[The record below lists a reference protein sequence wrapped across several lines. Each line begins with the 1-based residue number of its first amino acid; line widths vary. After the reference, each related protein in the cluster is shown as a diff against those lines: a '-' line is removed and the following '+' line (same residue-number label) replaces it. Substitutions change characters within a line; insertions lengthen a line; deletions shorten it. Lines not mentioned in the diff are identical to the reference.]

1 LAGFYLPGPF
11 FLCKQIVRISV
22 GRRVVVTGVGLV
34 TPLGTGVE
42 KTWSALCAGKSGIGP
57 ITRFDASE
65 VGVNIAAEV
74 KDFQVEDHI
83 DKKVA
88 KHLDLFVQYAVAA
101 AGEALR
107 NAGFQITEENAPRV
121 GSIMGCGLGGLPTIE
136 KYHQV
141 ALEKGTKRITPFFIP
156 MVIPNM
162 GAGQISIIYGT
173 RGPNL
178 CLTTACAAGTHAV
191 GEAFRSIANDECDVV
206 ITGGSESV
214 ICPLAVGGFHAMK
227 ALSTRNDQPEKASR
241 PFERDRDGF
250 IISEGAGVLIL
261 EELEHA
267 KARGATIYAEVA
279 GYGLSGDGY
288 HMAAPPEDGNG
299 AVRCMKM
306 ALKDAGMSP
315 EDVDYINAHGTST
328 PLNDV
333 VETRAIKT
341 AFGDQAYK
349 LAISSTKSMTG
360 HMLGGAGGIEAVF
373 TALSIKHQIAPPTM
387 NLENPDPECDLDY
400 VPNQARKM
408 KIRAAMS
415 NSFGFGGTNA
425 VLIMKQYEDKP

>member
-1 LAGFYLPGPF
+1 M
-11 FLCKQIVRISV
+11 

-42 KTWSALCAGKSGIGP
+42 KTWSGLCEGKSGIGP

-65 VGVNIAAEV
+65 VGVTIAAEV
-74 KDFQVEDHI
+74 KDFQVEEHI

-107 NAGFQITEENAPRV
+107 DADFQITDANAARV

-173 RGPNL
+173 KGPNL

-191 GEAFRSIANDECDVV
+191 GEAFRSIANNECDVA

-214 ICPLAVGGFHAMK
+214 ICPLAVGGFHSMK
-227 ALSTRNDQPEKASR
+227 ALSTRNDAPEKASR
-241 PFERDRDGF
+241 PFDKDRDGF
-250 IISEGAGVLIL
+250 IISEGAGVLLL

-267 KARGATIYAEVA
+267 QARGARIYAEVV

-288 HMAAPPEDGNG
+288 HMAAPPEDGDG
-299 AVRCMKM
+299 AVRCMRM
-306 ALKDAGMSP
+306 ALQDAGMQP
-315 EDVDYINAHGTST
+315 EDLDYVNAHGTST

-333 VETRAIKT
+333 VETRAIKKV
-341 AFGDQAYK
+341 FGAHAYK

-360 HMLGGAGGIEAVF
+360 HMLGGAGGIESVF
-373 TALSIKHQIAPPTM
+373 TALAIKHQIAPPTM
-387 NLENPDPECDLDY
+387 NLENPEPECDLDY
-400 VPNQARKM
+400 VPNKARAM

-425 VLIMKQYEDKP
+425 VLIMKRYEG

>member
-1 LAGFYLPGPF
+1 M
-11 FLCKQIVRISV
+11 

-57 ITRFDASE
+57 ITRFDAGE

-107 NAGFQITEENAPRV
+107 NSELQITEKNAPRIA
-121 GSIMGCGLGGLPTIE
+121 SIMGCGLGGLPTIE

-141 ALEKGTKRITPFFIP
+141 AMEKGTKRITPFFIP

-162 GAGQISIIYGT
+162 GAGQISIIYGA

-191 GEAFRSIANDECDVV
+191 GEAFRSIVNDECDVA

-241 PFERDRDGF
+241 PFDRDRDGF

-267 KARGATIYAEVA
+267 KARGAKIYAEVA
-279 GYGLSGDGY
+279 GYGLSSDGY

-299 AVRCMKM
+299 ASRCMQM
-306 ALKDAGMSP
+306 ALKDAGMRP

-387 NLENPDPECDLDY
+387 NLENPGPECDLDY

-425 VLIMKQYEDKP
+425 VLIMKQYESEK

>member
-1 LAGFYLPGPF
+1 M
-11 FLCKQIVRISV
+11 

-42 KTWSALCAGKSGIGP
+42 KTWSGLCAGKSGIGP
-57 ITRFDASE
+57 ITRFDAGE

-74 KDFQVEDHI
+74 KDFQVEEHI

-107 NAGFQITEENAPRV
+107 NSGLQITEENAPRIA
-121 GSIMGCGLGGLPTIE
+121 SIMGCGLGGLPTIE

-141 ALEKGTKRITPFFIP
+141 ALEKGTRRITPFFIP

-173 RGPNL
+173 KGPNL
-178 CLTTACAAGTHAV
+178 SLTTACAAGSHAV
-191 GEAFRSIANDECDVV
+191 GEAFRSIVNDECDVA

-214 ICPLAVGGFHAMK
+214 ICSLAVGGFHAMK

-241 PFERDRDGF
+241 PFDRDRDGF
-250 IISEGAGVLIL
+250 IISEGGGVIII

-267 KARGATIYAEVA
+267 LARGATIYAEIA
-279 GYGLSGDGY
+279 GYGLSSDGY

-299 AVRCMKM
+299 AVRCMRM

-341 AFGDQAYK
+341 VFGPHAYK
-349 LAISSTKSMTG
+349 LAVSSTKSMTG

-373 TALSIKHQIAPPTM
+373 TALAIRHQIAPPTM

-400 VPNQARKM
+400 VPNQARAM
-408 KIRAAMS
+408 KIRVAMS

-425 VLIMKQYEDKP
+425 VLIMKQYEGKP